1 MPAKSTSTRPGGRA
15 AKNPP
20 APERRAG
27 ARTLPVP
34 VPELHVR
41 HVPVPEVHMAGV
53 TVPTVHVSVPH
64 GWQPHLP
71 EVSTNRVLWFGG
83 LAALA
88 ALDVI
93 AWPVAGVVAAGS
105 YIAERRARTAL
116 SGRTD
121 AAAEVQPVQPVPQP
135 VAK

>member
-1 MPAKSTSTRPGGRA
+1 MPAKSTSTRPGGRT
-15 AKNPP
+15 AKSQA
-20 APERRAG
+20 APERRSA

-64 GWQPHLP
+64 GWQPHMP
-71 EVSTNRVLWFGG
+71 EISTNRVLWFGG

-116 SGRTD
+116 SGKTGPHAGSR
-121 AAAEVQPVQPVPQP
+121 AAQPVAQP